1 MTLALS
7 DPTKGL
13 DPLKVPMTLQ
23 RLFAPL
29 VETQYDPAEPDNP
42 FCRLCHSTVRK
53 FLEESPDVLGTRH
66 PSQGSPRQAH
76 VISGSRIG
84 NLCLRYLSL
93 KRYSKLL
100 DIRRGGCQEPLVLL
114 SDDSKEDSFLPYCAK
129 FWVKHLDDLEP
140 TPELHRE
147 LSSFLRSPNFQIL
160 IQAQS
165 LLVKGQ
171 FSMFSKRAMYSAL
184 PLSTPC
190 IEIYIPSPLDRS
202 NVIGSLPITTKLIGT
217 TDKFSAKRTIYRS
230 VFPRWFGDSRAKDPK
245 LTDEEF
251 RRECSRKHQDYRHFV
266 AEWGYQLRRSTC
278 ESLIQ
283 QGVPCRIEHFFGEV
297 DRCLSG
303 LLGPTHFMNS
313 MKEKYPSFMLIDE
326 PFEYHESKQTVIA
339 EGVSASA
346 YLYTVISLPSQS
358 VGFSSTQQQ

>member
-7 DPTKGL
+7 DPMRGL

-42 FCRLCHSTVRK
+42 FCRLCHSTVRR
-53 FLEESPDVLGTRH
+53 FLEENPDVLGTRH

-100 DIRRGGCQEPLVLL
+100 DIRPGGCQEPLILQ
-114 SDDSKEDSFLPYCAK
+114 SDDSIEDSILPYCAK
-129 FWVKHLDDLEP
+129 FWVRHLDDLEP

-147 LSSFLRSPNFQIL
+147 LISFLRSPNFQTL
-160 IQAQS
+160 VQAQS
-165 LLVKGQ
+165 LLVKAQ
-171 FSMFSKRAMYSAL
+171 FTMFKF
-184 PLSTPC
+184 
-190 IEIYIPSPLDRS
+190 
-202 NVIGSLPITTKLIGT
+202 IGT
-217 TDKFSAKRTIYRS
+217 TDKFSATRTIYRS
-230 VFPRWFGDSRAKDPK
+230 VFPRWFGASGAKDPK

-251 RRECSRKHQDYRHFV
+251 RRECSRQRLDYRHFV
-266 AEWGYQLRRSTC
+266 TEWGYQLRKSTC

-283 QGVPCRIEHFFGEV
+283 QGVPCGIEHFFGEV

-326 PFEYHESKQTVIA
+326 PFEYHKSEQTVIA

-346 YLYTVISLPSQS
+346 CLYTVISLPSQS
-358 VGFSSTQQQ
+358 VGFPSTQQQ